1 MGRTIAN
8 DNHGFSKRGAE
19 IRRAYLDNEVKHRQP
34 KLSADFKKIV
44 NQDSY
49 GVQRKEIK

>member
-1 MGRTIAN
+1 MGRTIAD
-8 DNHGFSKRGAE
+8 DNHGFNKRHAELRQSYIDGE
-19 IRRAYLDNEVKHRQP
+19 IRRRQS

>member
-1 MGRTIAN
+1 MKRTII
-8 DNHGFSKRGAE
+8 DDKHGFSKHHAELRQTYAE
-19 IRRAYLDNEVKHRQP
+19 IDAKHHKS